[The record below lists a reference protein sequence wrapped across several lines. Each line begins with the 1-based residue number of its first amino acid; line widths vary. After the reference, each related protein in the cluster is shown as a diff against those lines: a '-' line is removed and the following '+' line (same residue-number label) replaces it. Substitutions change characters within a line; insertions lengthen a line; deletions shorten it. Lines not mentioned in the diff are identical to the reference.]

1 LRSILTFNEN
11 DIQIEH
17 NVATKVKAR
26 IT

>member
-1 LRSILTFNEN
+1 LRSVLTFNEN
-11 DIQIEH
+11 DIQTEH